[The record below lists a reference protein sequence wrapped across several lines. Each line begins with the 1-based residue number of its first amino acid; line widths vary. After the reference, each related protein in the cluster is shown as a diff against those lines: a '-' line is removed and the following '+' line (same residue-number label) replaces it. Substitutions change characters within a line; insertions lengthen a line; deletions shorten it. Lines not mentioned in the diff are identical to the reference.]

1 MYTWLNLTTY
11 WFEDPLMI
19 VPLIFPI
26 IFEPLKIRRHTEGQR
41 GNVEVLDA
49 VFLLHGQN
57 IPPEPIFAPKLE

>member
-1 MYTWLNLTTY
+1 MV
-11 WFEDPLMI
+11 

-26 IFEPLKIRRHTEGQR
+26 MFKSLKICRHTEGQR

-57 IPPEPIFAPKLE
+57 IPPEPVFAPKLE